1 MRRLTSLA
9 LVLAIGFLIS
19 SEPALAQLPAPNA
32 AGVSAGHMHLMV
44 RDPAA
49 HKKLW
54 VDLFGAQVVNSGSL
68 ELLKLPGIFLI
79 LGRAEPAEGS
89 IGSTLDHF
97 AFRVKDL
104 AGTSAKLKAAGV
116 TLTRDDAM
124 EIVAEFPDKVKVEFY
139 AAPTLSIPIEHFH
152 AHFYAADIDA
162 LRAWYVK
169 HLGAAMPT
177 ATNANATGVPGI
189 SFSFRKTDA
198 AQAATKGRSLD
209 HIGFEVTNLDAFYKK
224 LVADGVTFEGPIRDV
239 PAIGLKIAF
248 LVDPA
253 GTRIELTEGLAKR

>member
-1 MRRLTSLA
+1 MRRRISAPVFLA
-9 LVLAIGFLIS
+9 GLLIS
-19 SEPALAQLPAPNA
+19 TAPVQAQLPAPNA
-32 AGVSAGHMHLMV
+32 AGVSAGHMHMVV

-54 VDLFGAQVVNSGSL
+54 VDVFGAQVVKSGSL

-79 LGRAEPAEGS
+79 LGKGEPAEGS
-89 IGSTLDHF
+89 VGSTLDHF
-97 AFRVKDL
+97 AFRVRDL

-116 TLTRDDAM
+116 PLTRDDSL
-124 EIVAEFPDKVKVEFY
+124 EIVAMFPDNVKVEFY
-139 AAPTLSIPIEHFH
+139 PAPALSIPVEHFH

-169 HLGAAMPT
+169 HFGAAMPT
-177 ATNANATGVPGI
+177 ERNPNAAGVPGI

-209 HIGFEVTNLDAFYKK
+209 HIGFEVKDLEAFCRK
-224 LVADGVTFEGPIRDV
+224 LAADGVTFESPFRDV

-248 LVDPA
+248 LIDPA
-253 GTRIELTEGLAKR
+253 GTRIELTEGLAGR